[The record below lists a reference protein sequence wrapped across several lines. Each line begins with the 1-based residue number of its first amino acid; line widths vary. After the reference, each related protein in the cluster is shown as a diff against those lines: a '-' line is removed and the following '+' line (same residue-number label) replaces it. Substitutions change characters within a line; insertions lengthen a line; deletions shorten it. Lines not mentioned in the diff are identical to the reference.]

1 MGHSI
6 PDKIKN
12 KPALDEHLSFYY
24 QAFIDLDTTRSHA
37 NGATAI
43 SWMSIVEYAKYYDLT
58 HDETLELVSIIRAM
72 DKVNLERINKTI
84 KDKYV
89 TN

>member
-1 MGHSI
+1 MGQPI
-6 PDKIKN
+6 PEKIKN
-12 KPALDEHLSFYY
+12 KPNLNEDLFFYY

-43 SWMSIVEYAKYYDLT
+43 SWLSIVEYAKFYHLDQE
-58 HDETLELVSIIRAM
+58 ETLELVLVIRAM
-72 DKVNLERINKTI
+72 DKVNLERINNTLKE
-84 KDKYV
+84 KHA